1 MKGNI
6 LKIYNE
12 RFGIPPTDLVN
23 AGESNRINL
32 LIVSMALLVIGIG
45 DLIVIFLL
53 YHSDLRNHLD
63 VLLYFGIFT
72 VEGGFVFLY
81 SKLVKNVSQEKSYIL
96 KTIPV
101 YIIIF
106 ISFIIA
112 TYNFYILKQP
122 FNGFAIFCLASFL
135 SVYLFSFSPIIFLA
149 ALVIEVAVMAPGIYS
164 NFTLSSLADYIL
176 TAVLIFCMS
185 LYKRK
190 LEKKQILLLKK
201 QRQNLEAKTFGNFT
215 LLYENKVIKFSRTK
229 SNELIAY
236 LVYKNGSSV
245 NTKELTAVLWED
257 MENSNKHG
265 SSLRNLI
272 VDIKRTLS
280 NLEIFNFFITEYNSF
295 RINPAAIKCDYYDFL
310 NGDKNALAT
319 FAGEF
324 MNQYSWAEETAAFLE
339 MKAIN
344 NPDLGKEK

>member
-12 RFGIPPTDLVN
+12 RFEIPPTDLVN

-45 DLIVIFLL
+45 DLIAIFLL
-53 YHSDLRNHLD
+53 HPYDLRNYLAY
-63 VLLYFGIFT
+63 LLYFGIFT
-72 VEGGFVFLY
+72 VAGSFVFLY
-81 SKLVKNVSQEKSYIL
+81 SRLVKNVSNEKSYIL

-101 YIIIF
+101 YIIIY

-112 TYNFYILKQP
+112 CYNFYILKQP
-122 FNGFAIFCLASFL
+122 FNGFATFCLASFM
-135 SVYLFSFSPIIFLA
+135 SIFLFSFSPIIFLF

-176 TAVLIFCMS
+176 TVILIFCMS
-185 LYKRK
+185 LFKRH
-190 LEKKQILLLKK
+190 LEKKQILSLKK

-215 LLYENKVIKFSRTK
+215 LLYENNVIKFSRTK
-229 SNELIAY
+229 STELIAY

-245 NTKELTAVLWED
+245 NTKELISVLWGD
-257 MENSNKHG
+257 RANSNRHG

-272 VDIKRTLS
+272 VDIKHTLS
-280 NLEIFNFFITEYNSF
+280 NLDISNFFITEYNNF
-295 RINPAAIKCDYYDFL
+295 RINPTAIKCDYYDFL
-310 NGDKNALAT
+310 KGDKNAIT
-319 FAGEF
+319 SFAGEF
-324 MNQYSWAEETAAFLE
+324 MNQYSWPEETTAFLE
-339 MKAIN
+339 IRANALYKAHT
-344 NPDLGKEK
+344 